1 MSIQAIFKYYASHR
15 PYFLAFV
22 RTLEIAKY
30 QKCPTL
36 KGKILDFG
44 CGDGFFL
51 ETLTK
56 FAPKLISGKVTGLDL
71 KTLTNSPVYSLRATY
86 SGQKIPFADQFFN
99 QILSNCVLEHIP
111 NLELTLKELHRV
123 LKPGGRLVVT
133 VMANRWHDYCLLP
146 SFFWDKVQVHFNLF
160 SFDTWQK
167 LFRQSGFK
175 VATSSGYLNR
185 SQTRF
190 VELGHFLSFPYLLS
204 RRLFG
209 SWNRFN
215 FLYRGLTASKLAN
228 TLLKAKVTHS
238 EASAFYFELQKQ

>member
-30 QKCPTL
+30 QKCPTF
-36 KGKILDFG
+36 KGKVLDFG

-56 FAPKLISGKVTGLDL
+56 FAPRLISGKVTGLDL
-71 KTLTNSPVYSLRATY
+71 KKITNSAAYEQITVYDGRR
-86 SGQKIPFADQFFN
+86 IPFADQFFN

-123 LKPGGRLVVT
+123 LKPKGRLVVT

-146 SFFWDKVQVHFNLF
+146 RFFWDKVQVHFNLF
-160 SFDTWQK
+160 SFDAWQK
-167 LFRQSGFK
+167 HFRQAGFK
-175 VATSSGYLNR
+175 VVTNSGYLNR

-204 RRLFG
+204 HRLFG
-209 SWNRFN
+209 SWNHFN
-215 FLYRGLTASKLAN
+215 FLYQKLITSKFAA
-228 TLLKAKVTHS
+228 TLLKAKVSHS